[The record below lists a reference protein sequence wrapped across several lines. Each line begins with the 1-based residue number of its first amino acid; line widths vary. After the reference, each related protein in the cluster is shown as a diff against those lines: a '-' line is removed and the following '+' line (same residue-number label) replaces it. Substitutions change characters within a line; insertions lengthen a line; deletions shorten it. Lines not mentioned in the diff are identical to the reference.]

1 MSDVKEPFTNYPSNS
16 KTQKAE
22 KALTEQTRP
31 KVEKV
36 VKGVVK
42 RQKPSLGKRMA
53 ETLAL
58 DDTKN
63 VKNYIVHDVLI
74 PAAKSMICDIVGWGG
89 FAEMILFSGGG
100 GRRGPGS
107 TIRRDGGT
115 SKINYG
121 SISRDPYRNSRDQPR
136 ERVMRA
142 RDRFNFDDLIIP
154 IRDGQTSVQARAEA
168 EDVLT
173 KLFDLTVEY
182 GQATVADLYDACGL
196 DTEFT
201 DNKWGWTDLRGVEPR
216 RVHEGYILTLP
227 KPMLLD

>member
-89 FAEMILFSGGG
+89 FAEMILFSGGRHG
-100 GRRGPGS
+100 RGPSS

-115 SKINYG
+115 SRINYG
-121 SISRDPYRNSRDQPR
+121 SISRDPYRNSRDQQKESVVR
-136 ERVMRA
+136 TRG
-142 RDRFNFDDLIIP
+142 RFDFDDLIIP
-154 IRDGQTSVQARAEA
+154 TRGEA
-168 EDVLT
+168 EEVLS

-182 GQATVADLYDACGL
+182 GQATVADLYDACDL
-196 DTEFT
+196 PTEFT

-216 RVHEGYILTLP
+216 RVHDGYILTLP
-227 KPMLLD
+227 KPIPLD

>member
-1 MSDVKEPFTNYPSNS
+1 MSNVKDPIGNYPSNS
-16 KTQKAE
+16 RTQKVE
-22 KALTEQTRP
+22 KALNEASRP

-42 RQKPSLGKRMA
+42 KQKPSIGKRMA

-74 PAAKSMICDIVGWGG
+74 PAVKSMICDIVGWGG
-89 FAEMILFSGGG
+89 FAEMILFSGG
-100 GRRGPGS
+100 RRGRGPDS
-107 TIRRDGGT
+107 TIIRDSGV
-115 SKINYG
+115 SRVNYR
-121 SISRDPYRNSRDQPR
+121 SIFRDPYRNSREQPK
-136 ERVMRA
+136 EQVMRS

-168 EDVLT
+168 EEVLS

-216 RVHEGYILTLP
+216 RVHDGYILTLP
-227 KPMLLD
+227 KPIPLD

>member
-1 MSDVKEPFTNYPSNS
+1 MSDVKDPIGNYPSNS
-16 KTQKAE
+16 RTQKVE
-22 KALTEQTRP
+22 KAMAEQPRP

-42 RQKPSLGKRMA
+42 KQKPSLGKRMA

-89 FAEMILFSGGG
+89 FAEMILFSGGRH
-100 GRRGPGS
+100 GRSPGS
-107 TIRRDGGT
+107 SIRRDSGV
-115 SKINYG
+115 SRVNYG
-121 SISRDPYRNSRDQPR
+121 SISRDPYRNSRDQQKESVVR
-136 ERVMRA
+136 TRG
-142 RDRFNFDDLIIP
+142 RFDFDDLIIP
-154 IRDGQTSVQARAEA
+154 TRAEA
-168 EDVLT
+168 EEVLS

-182 GQATVADLYDACGL
+182 GQATVADLYDACDL
-196 DTEFT
+196 PTEFT

-216 RVHEGYILTLP
+216 RVREGYILTLP
-227 KPMLLD
+227 KPIPLD

>member
-1 MSDVKEPFTNYPSNS
+1 MSDVKDPIGNYPSNS
-16 KTQKAE
+16 RTQKVE
-22 KALTEQTRP
+22 KAMAEQPRP

-42 RQKPSLGKRMA
+42 KQKPSLGKRMA

-89 FAEMILFSGGG
+89 FAEMILFSGG
-100 GRRGPGS
+100 RHNRGPS
-107 TIRRDGGT
+107 SSIRRDSGV
-115 SKINYG
+115 SRVNYG
-121 SISRDPYRNSRDQPR
+121 SISRDPYRNSRDQQKESVVR
-136 ERVMRA
+136 TRG
-142 RDRFNFDDLIIP
+142 RFDFDDLIIP
-154 IRDGQTSVQARAEA
+154 TRGEA
-168 EDVLT
+168 EEVLS

-182 GQATVADLYDACGL
+182 GQATVADLYDACDL
-196 DTEFT
+196 PTEFT

-216 RVHEGYILTLP
+216 RVREGYILTLP
-227 KPMLLD
+227 KPIPLD

>member
-16 KTQKAE
+16 KTQKVE

-89 FAEMILFSGGG
+89 FAEMILFSGGRRG
-100 GRRGPGS
+100 RGPGS
-107 TIRRDGGT
+107 TIRRDGDT
-115 SKINYG
+115 SRVNYG
-121 SISRDPYRNSRDQPR
+121 SISRDPYRNSRDQQKESVVR
-136 ERVMRA
+136 MRG
-142 RDRFNFDDLIIP
+142 RFDFDDLIIP
-154 IRDGQTSVQARAEA
+154 TRGEA
-168 EDVLT
+168 EEVLS

-182 GQATVADLYDACGL
+182 GQATVADLYDACDL
-196 DTEFT
+196 PTEFT
-201 DNKWGWTDLRGVEPR
+201 DNKWGWIDLRGVEPK
-216 RVHEGYILTLP
+216 RVRDGYILTLP
-227 KPMLLD
+227 KPITLD

>member
-1 MSDVKEPFTNYPSNS
+1 MGDIKDPIGNYPSNS
-16 KTQKAE
+16 RTQKVE
-22 KALTEQTRP
+22 KTLNEATRP

-42 RQKPSLGKRMA
+42 KQKPSLGKRMA

-89 FAEMILFSGGG
+89 FAEMILFSGG
-100 GRRGPGS
+100 RHNRGPS
-107 TIRRDGGT
+107 SSIRRDSGV
-115 SKINYG
+115 SRVNYG
-121 SISRDPYRNSRDQPR
+121 SISRDPYRNSRDQQKESVVR
-136 ERVMRA
+136 TRG
-142 RDRFNFDDLIIP
+142 RFDFDDLIIP
-154 IRDGQTSVQARAEA
+154 TRGEA
-168 EDVLT
+168 EEVLS

-182 GQATVADLYDACGL
+182 GQATVADLYDACDL
-196 DTEFT
+196 PTEFT

-216 RVHEGYILTLP
+216 RVREGYILTLP
-227 KPMLLD
+227 KPIPLD